1 MNFFK
6 GWSDAPKDLRLG
18 LIGVIWI
25 LAISGAIAISKSNKV
40 EVDRDGFT
48 ISNTVSNQAIANQKE
63 LEKALLTIQTQRAAI
78 EQHGQVADDFA
89 RKYPVAKGIAESAE
103 HAADIVPDTAIDE
116 IKETIGQSELLLNQ
130 VSTNF
135 SEDN

>member
-48 ISNTVSNQAIANQKE
+48 ISNQAIANQKQ
-63 LEKALLTIQTQRAAI
+63 LEKALFTIQIQRTAI
-78 EQHGQVADDFA
+78 EQHEQVTEDFA

-130 VSTNF
+130 VSINF